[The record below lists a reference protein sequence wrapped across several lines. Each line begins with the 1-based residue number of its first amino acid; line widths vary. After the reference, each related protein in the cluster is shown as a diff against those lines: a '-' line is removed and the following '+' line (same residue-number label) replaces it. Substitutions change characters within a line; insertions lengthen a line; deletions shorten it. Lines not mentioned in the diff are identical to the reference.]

1 MSQNVKCE
9 FTHKRGVKII
19 THIFFIQPDL
29 LRDRAFFI
37 YPHLNKEILGSPP
50 SCQAKNFFIPMNAIG
65 PHAKETVAIMTMC
78 KEKPRFQTP
87 TSYHKSSIVSRLL
100 NKKWRFGGGIIPS
113 DKYFIYRAPQKM
125 RGFFFTHEFIV
136 LSPFILITIPIEPQ

>member
-87 TSYHKSSIVSRLL
+87 TSYHKLSKESRFL
-100 NKKWRFGGGIIPS
+100 NKKWRFGGGITPP
-113 DKYFIYRAPQKM
+113 DKYSIYYAPHLL
-125 RGFFFTHEFIV
+125 RGFIFTHEFIV
-136 LSPFILITIPIEPQ
+136 QSPFILITIPIEPQ